1 MTIQTRHGDMLLLKR
16 GILVHGCNAKGA
28 MGAGIALAIKQ
39 RFPRAFQVYSETYDR
54 AGLQL
59 GTITHAEV
67 EPELIIVNAITQDDW
82 RRPDKSAVLAD
93 YGAIET
99 AFGHVRS
106 LALQHRLPV
115 HFPLIGCGLA
125 GGLWEEVAPR
135 IERALGPDIEKCLW
149 LLPEK
154 PNS

>member
-28 MGAGIALAIKQ
+28 MGAGIALVIKQ
-39 RFPRAFQVYSETYDR
+39 RFPAAFRVYREEHER
-54 AGLQL
+54 AGLRL

-67 EPELIIVNAITQDDW
+67 EPELLIVNAVTQDDW
-82 RRPDKSAVLAD
+82 RRPGKDVVLAD
-93 YGAIET
+93 YDAIET

-106 LALQHRLPV
+106 LALSRRLPV

-125 GGLWEEVAPR
+125 GGRWEEVAPR
-135 IERALGPDIEKCLW
+135 IERALGPDVEKYLW
-149 LLPEK
+149 LLPDK
-154 PNS
+154 PTN